1 MLDRSSVSSRIDL
14 TTILLADEQ
23 FEDLC
28 FEYGLEMEM
37 GNGVEMNMAR
47 IDGKGDNVDMSKVDV
62 YKVEVPAN
70 RYDLL
75 CLEGIAMALKC
86 YLGKATLPKYS
97 LTKPAKMEK
106 ITVKKETKGV
116 RPFVVSAIL
125 RNIKFD
131 VQSYNSF
138 IDLQDKLHQNICR
151 KRTLCS
157 MGTHDYD
164 LVSGPITYE
173 ALPPKDIKF

>member
-1 MLDRSSVSSRIDL
+1 
-14 TTILLADEQ
+14 
-23 FEDLC
+23 
-28 FEYGLEMEM
+28 MEF
-37 GNGVEMNMAR
+37 GNGAEMNMAR
-47 IDGKGDNVDMSKVDV
+47 IDGNGDTVDMSKVEV

-75 CLEGIAMALKC
+75 CLEGIATALKC
-86 YLGKATLPKYS
+86 YLSKSTFPIYS

-106 ITVKKETKGV
+106 ITVKKETKEI

-138 IDLQDKLHQNICR
+138 IDL
-151 KRTLCS
+151 
-157 MGTHDYD
+157 
-164 LVSGPITYE
+164 
-173 ALPPKDIKF
+173 